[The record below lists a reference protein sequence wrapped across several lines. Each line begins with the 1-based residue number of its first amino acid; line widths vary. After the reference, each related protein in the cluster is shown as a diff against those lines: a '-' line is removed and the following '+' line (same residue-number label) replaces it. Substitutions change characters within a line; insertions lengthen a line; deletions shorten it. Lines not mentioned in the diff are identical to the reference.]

1 MSEITPGSATSP
13 QGTGSGGT
21 VETAKGE
28 ASGIASTAGDE
39 AGRVV
44 DTAKSEA
51 KNVAQEA
58 KSQARDL
65 YHQSQRE
72 LREQAGQ
79 QQQRVAS
86 GLRALADELGSMA
99 DGSDQQGVGS
109 DLVRQVSAKADEI
122 GSWLGDRDPGSLL
135 TEVKS
140 FARRKPGVFI
150 GVAALAG
157 LAAGRLTR
165 ALAQGAP
172 DSGESGAASSSS
184 ASTAEPASAPPQPAA
199 TTRPDASITGAVPP
213 PAVPPVGGGT
223 PVYDQTTTGGGDPFA
238 GRSGDDRPH
247 TV

>member
-1 MSEITPGSATSP
+1 MSDITPGGATVP

-21 VETAKGE
+21 VETAKSE
-28 ASGIASTAGDE
+28 ASGVAATAGDE

-51 KNVAQEA
+51 KTVAREA
-58 KSQARDL
+58 KNQARDL
-65 YHQSQRE
+65 YHQSTRE
-72 LREQAGQ
+72 LREQAGHQ
-79 QQQRVAS
+79 QARVAT

-99 DGSDQQGVGS
+99 DGSADQGVGS
-109 DLVRQVSAKADEI
+109 DLVRQVSAKAGEI

-172 DSGESGAASSSS
+172 DDDAATT
-184 ASTAEPASAPPQPAA
+184 ASRPVTPAA
-199 TTRPDASITGAVPP
+199 TPPVPPVPPAPPRPEASITGAVPP

-223 PVYDQTTTGGGDPFA
+223 PVYEQTTTGAGDPFA